1 MTAQFGADGNRAYED
16 VIAYVRNLLISGD
29 LQPGDRLPGER
40 DLAEALEI
48 SRPMIREALRTLEV
62 LGVVSARRGNAP
74 SAGTVVLKGPSPA
87 LATLL
92 DMEFALERFDLSDV
106 IDTRIMLE
114 RWAIASISRDADLS
128 VVEQALQDMGRT
140 QDRAE
145 LVSLD
150 LAFHSAIVESSH
162 NQLVAHLYRSL
173 RGAMHQRL
181 IMSLADVSAPAWK
194 SFWRKIMDEHIA
206 IFDAVS
212 SGSLDLAAELSEQHV
227 TRHYLK

>member
-40 DLAEALEI
+40 DLADTLQI

-74 SAGTVVLKGPSPA
+74 SAGTVVLAGPSPA

-114 RWAIASISRDADLS
+114 RWAITSISRDADLTL
-128 VVEQALQDMGRT
+128 VEQALRDMGRT
-140 QDRAE
+140 QSRAD
-145 LVSLD
+145 LISLD
-150 LAFHSAIVESSH
+150 LAFHSAIVDSSH

-181 IMSLADVSAPAWK
+181 IMSLADISNSAWK
-194 SFWRKIMDEHIA
+194 PFWRKIMGEHVA
-206 IFDAVS
+206 IYAAVS
-212 SGSLDLAAELSEQHV
+212 AGSLDLAAELSENHV